1 MLSFA
6 SDKYD
11 EDQARI
17 AARRARSSAR
27 AERLQDSKLRAIG
40 VDRSALEAQI
50 AERDAQRARDVLE
63 READA
68 AQVQLM
74 VAAANSIERE
84 RALAQSAMN
93 ARYSANWDNSVA
105 ARPAYAPYDPR
116 ADVCP
121 REEDR
126 GISSAQIF
134 AGENRDGKAKSK
146 QAQDSLSSWLDQQIA
161 TKTAQAAAE
170 KSADA
175 ATDQRLLAGVAIA
188 STAAG
193 EDAAARAMDAV
204 LLRETNRQMAAQY
217 AASQAAAAA
226 ASSGLSAAH
235 VRSVL
240 TDPLLLE
247 PMRGANVPRES
258 FKGFPKA
265 TEYARATYN
274 ADVASD
280 HRAASA
286 AEQRFAAETAQ
297 RQSAML
303 AQLEDDARAARQ
315 SEYSTNVQGAATWG
329 EQSAAAAAWR
339 AADRTKRFEPID
351 QTPFYGSFGTSDR

>member
-1 MLSFA
+1 MFTSVSAARVLLSTESLPTMHDAVSRRVAVRFSDGASCALRSASAVDHRGNAYSFA
-6 SDKYD
+6 
-11 EDQARI
+11 EE
-17 AARRARSSAR
+17 AARGATTP
-27 AERLQDSKLRAIG
+27 
-40 VDRSALEAQI
+40 
-50 AERDAQRARDVLE
+50 QRE
-63 READA
+63 H
-68 AQVQLM
+68 
-74 VAAANSIERE
+74 I
-84 RALAQSAMN
+84 
-93 ARYSANWDNSVA
+93 
-105 ARPAYAPYDPR
+105 
-116 ADVCP
+116 
-121 REEDR
+121 
-126 GISSAQIF
+126 I
-134 AGENRDGKAKSK
+134 
-146 QAQDSLSSWLDQQIA
+146 
-161 TKTAQAAAE
+161 
-170 KSADA
+170 
-175 ATDQRLLAGVAIA
+175 
-188 STAAG
+188 
-193 EDAAARAMDAV
+193 DAV

-315 SEYSTNVQGAATWG
+315 SSP
-329 EQSAAAAAWR
+329 
-339 AADRTKRFEPID
+339 RFI
-351 QTPFYGSFGTSDR
+351 